1 MFFRFRSEPSRV
13 VQKYRSNGLRVTVSN
28 LQLVCGTVWRHWIW
42 EGWVVVCKAFS
53 VDTGLWVGGKK
64 VNLATTMSKII
75 ILILCCPVHVPAMSS
90 VLEAHS
96 CSCNVVSLYLSSVN
110 LLITSLFGQA
120 GFLCCATSSPSL
132 SRLID
137 SPPLLLVRY
146 VLLGCKFHPKMRQ
159 RLNSWQIWHSI
170 VSLKSDTI
178 HLVYLWYSTEL
189 SLLCLWLPIKAN
201 MWHSRKCF
209 F

>member
-1 MFFRFRSEPSRV
+1 M
-13 VQKYRSNGLRVTVSN
+13 VSN

-42 EGWVVVCKAFS
+42 EGWVVVCKAVS

-64 VNLATTMSKII
+64 SELGYYDVQNHH
-75 ILILCCPVHVPAMSS
+75 PNS
-90 VLEAHS
+90 VLPCSRANHVFCCRSPQLLVS
-96 CSCNVVSLYLSSVN
+96 CGFPVSFFQALIFWSPVYLV
-110 LLITSLFGQA
+110 
-120 GFLCCATSSPSL
+120 
-132 SRLID
+132 RLV
-137 SPPLLLVRY
+137 SFAVPLLP
-146 VLLGCKFHPKMRQ
+146 LLCQDLLTSPTPPCKIRIARLFKFHPKMRQ

-178 HLVYLWYSTEL
+178 NLVYLWYSTEL